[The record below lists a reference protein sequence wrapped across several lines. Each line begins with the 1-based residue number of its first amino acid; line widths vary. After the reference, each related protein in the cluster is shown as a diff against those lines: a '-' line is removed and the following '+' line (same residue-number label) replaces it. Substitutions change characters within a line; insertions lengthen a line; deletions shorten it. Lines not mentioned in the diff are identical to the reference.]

1 MSAGR
6 RLSRATLGGAGA
18 RPVRIVHLGLGSFFR
33 AHQAWYTD
41 RAPDA
46 NEWGIAAF
54 TGRRPA
60 LCDALT
66 PQDGL
71 YTLVTRGEEGDT
83 FEVVRSLSCVHPAGD
98 HARWLDHARS
108 PALGIVS
115 LTVTEAGYQRDAE
128 GALDTSNPEVARDI
142 DALREDLAAP
152 VSTVPARLLAGL
164 VTRHRAGLGQ
174 VAVMPCDNLPENGA
188 MTQRLLRDL
197 ATLVDPRL
205 MDVVDTTSFVTT
217 MVDRIT
223 PGTTDDDRELVA
235 RQTGWWDAAPVT
247 TEPFSEWVVS
257 GHFPAGRPAWDRA
270 GVIFTDDVGPF
281 EQRKLWMLNGAHS
294 LLAYAGSA
302 LGHSTVADAVAD
314 PVCRGW
320 VEEWWDEAARHMS
333 LPAEDVRRYRD
344 ALVERFRNPRIRHLL
359 AQIAADGSQ
368 KIPVRILPVLRAER
382 GDGRLPSGATRAVA
396 AWICHLRGLGAP
408 VNDRTGDACRAAAAG
423 PVDDAARGV
432 LGLLDPALSADEAVV
447 RSLARSIEDLGAFRT
462 PCARGG
468 FR

>member
-6 RLSRATLGGAGA
+6 RLSRAALGGAGA

-46 NEWGIAAF
+46 QEWGIAAF

-71 YTLVTRGEEGDT
+71 YTLVTRGEERDT
-83 FEVVRSLSCVHPAGD
+83 FDVVRSVSCVHPARD
-98 HARWLDHARS
+98 HARWLDHACG
-108 PALGIVS
+108 PALSIVG
-115 LTVTEAGYQRDAE
+115 LTVTEAGYRRDAE
-128 GALDTSNPEVARDI
+128 GALATGDPEVAADVA
-142 DALREDLAAP
+142 ALRGDLTVP
-152 VSTVPARLLAGL
+152 VATVPARLLAGL
-164 VTRHRAGLGQ
+164 VARDRAGLGP
-174 VAVMPCDNLPENGA
+174 VAVMPCDNLPGNGA
-188 MTQRLLRDL
+188 LTRRLLRDL
-197 ATLVDPRL
+197 AAMVDSRLV
-205 MDVVDTTSFVTT
+205 DVVDATSFVTT

-235 RQTGWWDAAPVT
+235 RRTGWWDAAPVT

-257 GHFPAGRPAWDRA
+257 GHFPAGRPSWD
-270 GVIFTDDVGPF
+270 GVGATFTDDVGPF
-281 EQRKLWMLNGAHS
+281 EQRKLWMLNGAHT

-302 LGHSTVADAVAD
+302 LGHGTVADAVAD

-320 VEEWWDEAARHMS
+320 VEEWWDEAVRHLV
-333 LPAEDVRRYRD
+333 LPAEEVGRYRD
-344 ALVERFRNPRIRHLL
+344 ALVARFRNPRIRHLL

-382 GDGRLPSGATRAVA
+382 EAGRLPSGALRAVA

-408 VNDRTGDACRAAAAG
+408 VNDRGGQAVRAAAAG
-423 PVDDAARGV
+423 PVEEAVRGV
-432 LGLLDPALSADEAVV
+432 LRLLDPALCADDAVV
-447 RSLARSIEDLGAFRT
+447 GAVVVAVGDLS
-462 PCARGG
+462 ARGAPSPQDG
-468 FR
+468 PP